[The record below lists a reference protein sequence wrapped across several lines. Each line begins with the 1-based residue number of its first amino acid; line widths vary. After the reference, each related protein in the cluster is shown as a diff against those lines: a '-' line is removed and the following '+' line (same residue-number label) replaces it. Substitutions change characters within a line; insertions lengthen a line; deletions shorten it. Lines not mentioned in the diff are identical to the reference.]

1 MFSIERKPSVISSD
15 FALFGNPTLVI
26 SSSIVSV
33 NVVNPPGAGGYFGVK
48 RIGMTVGDPRKLPY
62 K

>member
-1 MFSIERKPSVISSD
+1 MFPIERKPSVISSD

-33 NVVNPPGAGGYFGVK
+33 NVVNPPGGGEVLRGK
-48 RIGMTVGDPRKLPY
+48 KNRDDRRKS
-62 K
+62 

>member
-33 NVVNPPGAGGYFGVK
+33 NVVNPPGGGVLRGK
-48 RIGMTVGDPRKLPY
+48 KNRDDRRKS
-62 K
+62 